1 MSENTASIKVAIAP
15 ASASLTATL
24 IPASKAAEETTAP
37 EVIASLA
44 PVAPPSEKM
53 LGITAGQFGVL
64 CAEISVIEKRAARL
78 AVLTA
83 DNAAALH
90 VQVDEAVRAGNV
102 QKKFLEDLR
111 DKLAVSQ
118 EASLLAILVSNLASR
133 FNPSAADLSRGDL
146 SPRA

>member
-1 MSENTASIKVAIAP
+1 MSENTASIKAAIAP

-24 IPASKAAEETTAP
+24 IPASKAAEETVAP
-37 EVIASLA
+37 EVATPA
-44 PVAPPSEKM
+44 PATPPSEKM
-53 LGITAGQFGVL
+53 LGITVGQFTTLV
-64 CAEISVIEKRAARL
+64 AEISVIEKRAARL

-118 EASLLAILVSNLASR
+118 EASLIAILVSNLATR